1 MRHSKDDPKTPN
13 REVPRVERMKHAG
26 FERFRK
32 RTKADLYRYD
42 GERGAGGFFRVW
54 WKEAGFRLVFHMR
67 LCRLLREMALTRYGV
82 YHAFLFF
89 YGRAQGR
96 YGVYLD
102 PFMESEG
109 GLYLPHP
116 FAIVVNSAVSIGA
129 NCNLS
134 HGVTIGVGNRGN
146 HPGVPTIANRVF
158 IGPGAVI
165 FGGVSIGDGA
175 AIGANAV
182 VTRPVEAGAVV
193 VGVPAR
199 CVSRAGSGGY
209 INFILEDLDV

>member
-1 MRHSKDDPKTPN
+1 MRHSKDDPKTLD
-13 REVPRVERMKHAG
+13 REVPKVDLMKHAG

-67 LCRLLREMALTRYGV
+67 LCRLLREMALTRWGV
-82 YHAFLFF
+82 YHACDFF
-89 YGRAQGR
+89 FVRSCIR
-96 YGVYLD
+96 YGVHLD

-116 FAIVVNSAVSIGA
+116 FAIVINCGAVIGS
-129 NCNLS
+129 NCNILQCVTV
-134 HGVTIGVGNRGN
+134 GVSNSGA
-146 HPGVPTIANRVF
+146 HPGVPTIGNRVF

-165 FGGVSIGDGA
+165 LGGVSIGDGA

-182 VTRPVEAGAVV
+182 VTRPVKAGAVV

-199 CVSRAGSGGY
+199 CVSRDGSGSY
-209 INFILEDLDV
+209 MKFTLEDLDV